1 MIPVD
6 YATNLD
12 SKGVGLAVVAV
23 LFKALAVQTRGLLLL
38 CVLILF
44 TGEITGAAPVPRRLI
59 RRKIAS
65 VVVSAQARAD
75 RLRRQ
80 ATLTPQERGYF
91 ELSHRSQLANA
102 IQTR

>member
-44 TGEITGAAPVPRRLI
+44 TGEITGPESR
-59 RRKIAS
+59 
-65 VVVSAQARAD
+65 
-75 RLRRQ
+75 
-80 ATLTPQERGYF
+80 
-91 ELSHRSQLANA
+91 
-102 IQTR
+102 